1 MRTRRHGMAE
11 TIPFNPD
18 DLRKERFMATRSIRT
33 IKMYLEMESKADES
47 FLTGSVW
54 KKISERV

>member
-1 MRTRRHGMAE
+1 MAE

-18 DLRKERFMATRSIRT
+18 DPRKERFMATRSIRA